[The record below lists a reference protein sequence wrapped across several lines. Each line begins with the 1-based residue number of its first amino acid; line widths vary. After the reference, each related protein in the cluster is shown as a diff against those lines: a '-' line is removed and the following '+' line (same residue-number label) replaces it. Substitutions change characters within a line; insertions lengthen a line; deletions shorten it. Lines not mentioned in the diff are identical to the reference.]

1 MRLLPVWLLAR
12 GGSCRLSGDF
22 GESRADIRQG
32 ASQALAAGGTDPG
45 RIMSFRHH
53 APGYARDAFQA
64 FCPSGLAGARLR
76 RHSLLRGVR
85 ICRCATFQRRG
96 LWSTRS
102 SRIFGC
108 ALFSVSPR
116 GCLGT
121 RGVGRSEFLWT
132 GSVYQIGTENPG
144 QSECARGAVGVDL
157 AYFFGV
163 AGHLFLFFCAKVG
176 SADGD
181 CSKFGL
187 N

>member
-76 RHSLLRGVR
+76 RHSLRRGVR
-85 ICRCATFQRRG
+85 ICRCATFQ
-96 LWSTRS
+96 TRCI
-102 SRIFGC
+102 RIFGC
-108 ALFSVSPR
+108 ALFFVSP
-116 GCLGT
+116 GGYPGT
-121 RGVGRSEFLWT
+121 RGFGSRGGIRGT
-132 GSVYQIGTENPG
+132 RSVYQIGAENAG
-144 QSECARGAVGVDL
+144 QSECARGAVGIDL

-163 AGHLFLFFCAKVG
+163 AGHLLLFFVQR
-176 SADGD
+176 
-181 CSKFGL
+181 
-187 N
+187 